1 MGGEN
6 MIDYTKAWL
15 GLCAEKAEDA
25 KICILGIPF
34 DGGASFGKGAAK
46 APQRIRDLAAEDMPE
61 ADDAWILA
69 KKGIL
74 FDFGDVEIDL
84 NWEKSFQRIEDKAY
98 EVMKQGK
105 FSLFIGGDH
114 SVTIP
119 LHRAFKKYQRE
130 RKPDGKIGII
140 HFDAHFDLC
149 DQFEGHKW
157 SHANTE
163 KRALDDIIDPKDLLF
178 LGIRAAESEELEI
191 IEKHPEITVISAT
204 EVFQKGYRA
213 AYEKIYN
220 KFKDYDAVYFTLD
233 IDVLDPAY
241 APGTGTP
248 VFAGLSSRE
257 LLELVR
263 LLLAHLPVQAMDIVE
278 VAPPLDINDITS
290 WAAIRI
296 IQQVFSFYSK

>member
-1 MGGEN
+1 

-34 DGGASFGKGAAK
+34 DGGASLGKGAAK

>member
-1 MGGEN
+1 

-220 KFKDYDAVYFTLD
+220 KFKDYDAIYFTLD